1 MPVEL
6 CCNSAAVEPVAGR
19 NEMRLLVWRAG
30 LALALLLGLPA
41 AGWAGALEDA
51 RAMVDEGR
59 TILAKAEKARKNK
72 GELYAEGL
80 KKYAQAY
87 IVIKNQELRNDA
99 PDLVAEIGDQ
109 IAKANRVPE
118 VVEMR
123 EKLITE
129 AIDSADLL
137 VTALRFRHYP
147 EEASRRVQAA
157 LARRVPV
164 AGDIIV
170 EADGRLRIER

>member
-1 MPVEL
+1 
-6 CCNSAAVEPVAGR
+6 
-19 NEMRLLVWRAG
+19 MRLLVWRAG

-41 AGWAGALEDA
+41 VGWAGALEDA

-129 AIDSADLL
+129 AIDSAASGELEKAYDTMAKLRDLDPREWT
-137 VTALRFRHYP
+137 VEYALT
-147 EEASRRVQAA
+147 VI
-157 LARRVPV
+157 
-164 AGDIIV
+164 G
-170 EADGRLRIER
+170 ERMGG